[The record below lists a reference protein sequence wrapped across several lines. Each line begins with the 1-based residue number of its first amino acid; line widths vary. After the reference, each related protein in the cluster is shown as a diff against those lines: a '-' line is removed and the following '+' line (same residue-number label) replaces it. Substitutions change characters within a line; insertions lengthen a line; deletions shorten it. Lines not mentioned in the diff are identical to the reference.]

1 MRVRER
7 TRRLSE
13 MNEESRHA
21 EIIHEEA
28 EIARSYA
35 STTTQA
41 QRNRAFGILFI
52 SLVCMGAGQTV
63 LFAILPPLSRQLG
76 LNEIQTTTIF
86 AISATIWVFSSTY
99 WGKKSDRWGRKP
111 VMLLGL
117 LAFAISF
124 ALFASVMLA
133 GLHHWLPAFLVFPL
147 MIASRSLYGT
157 FGSGTAPAAQAYVA
171 DRTTPHERLQ
181 GVATIGAAFGL
192 GTTVGPGIATLLA
205 AIGLLAPFYF
215 ISALAVASA
224 AAIWFLL
231 PEQTPPKKQ
240 TAAEH
245 SLRWYD
251 RRVLPFVLFA
261 VGLSTAAAIPIQTM
275 GFFFMDV
282 LKIKPNST
290 AEFILVGQMA
300 SSM

>member
-1 MRVRER
+1 
-7 TRRLSE
+7 
-13 MNEESRHA
+13 
-21 EIIHEEA
+21 
-28 EIARSYA
+28 
-35 STTTQA
+35 
-41 QRNRAFGILFI
+41 
-52 SLVCMGAGQTV
+52 MGAGQNRAV
-63 LFAILPPLSRQLG
+63 RHYLLAAAFASARPEPKSRPPRFLSL
-76 LNEIQTTTIF
+76 

-147 MIASRSLYGT
+147 MIATRSLYGT

-171 DRTTPHERLQ
+171 DRTMPHERLQ

-231 PEQTPPKKQ
+231 PERTPPKQ
-240 TAAEH
+240 QMQIAST
-245 SLRWYD
+245 LRWYD
-251 RRVLPFVLFA
+251 PRVLPFVLFA
-261 VGLSTAAAIPIQTM
+261 IGLST
-275 GFFFMDV
+275 GGGHSHSDDRV
-282 LKIKPNST
+282 
-290 AEFILVGQMA
+290 
-300 SSM
+300 SSSWMC